1 MPDPMQAGERTAAVG
16 QAAAWWNLLPVA
28 LIVSDGTGRIR
39 QWAKAAPELLGYATG
54 EVIGRDLT
62 DLVLPDH
69 RREARAVHDAVAAGR
84 SVTGQF
90 PMRHKNGSTI
100 GMEVWAC
107 PVAAQ
112 GGEGWDVLLLAADAR
127 EARQTR
133 EARQLREVG
142 GPLDAL
148 FARSP
153 VGLAIFDTELRF
165 QQINRALEA
174 MNGLPAAAHIGRRP
188 SEVLPGV
195 NSEQMEAAMRRVL
208 VTGDPVVNFRRIG
221 RTPASPDHE
230 RVWSC
235 SYFRLEDAEG
245 EPLGINASI
254 IDVTTQEKSERE
266 AAAGRQRMALLNE
279 ATLRIGTTLDAART
293 GQELADI
300 AVPRLADIATVDALA
315 DLTEATEPMTSL
327 WGGAALRRLGKA
339 PARDH
344 AAADILTPVG
354 RTLHFPVGA
363 PYAQAVIDRRP
374 FLLRRID
381 ARAVAQAARYSS
393 IPEQLRSLGVTSMMM
408 VPLTA
413 RGLVLGVATFL
424 RDGDRPAF
432 DAADLALAGDLAAHA
447 AVCIDNARLYHR
459 EHDVA
464 LTLKRSMLPS
474 LPKPPA
480 GIEIAHCYRPAS
492 DVHEVGGDW
501 FDVVTLAPGKGALV
515 IGDVMGHGIQAAA
528 IMGQMRTT
536 VRAFTHLDLP
546 PDQLLHHLDDALQEL
561 DSPLLATC
569 LYGIC
574 DCTVCRC
581 WLGRAGHPPPALVTP
596 DGSARLL
603 DLPAGAPLGIGG
615 IRFTTT
621 EVVLD
626 PGSIVVFYTDGLIE
640 TRGIDLDERLDELI
654 RLLSGAHNDL
664 NQLCDTLMDHF
675 APSPAEDDIT
685 ILAAR
690 IGIPTGATDSAEPP
704 PRRSCASP
712 VRPPDP
718 ARSGRGSDQ
727 GRQRNRQFC

>member
-1 MPDPMQAGERTAAVG
+1 MPDPTQAGEGVAAVG
-16 QAAAWWNLLPVA
+16 QTAAWWNMLPVA
-28 LIVSDGTGRIR
+28 LIVSDGTGRITR
-39 QWAKAAPELLGYATG
+39 WAKAAPELLGYADG

-69 RREARAVHDAVAAGR
+69 RPEAHAVHDAVAAGR
-84 SVTGQF
+84 SVTGHF
-90 PMRHKNGSTI
+90 PIRHKNGSTV
-100 GMEVWAC
+100 GMEVWGC
-107 PVAAQ
+107 PVTAQ
-112 GGEGWDVLLLAADAR
+112 SGEGWDVLLLAADAR
-127 EARQTR
+127 EARQ
-133 EARQLREVG
+133 AREVG
-142 GPLDAL
+142 GLLDAL

-153 VGLAIFDTELRF
+153 VGLAIFDTKLRF
-165 QQINRALEA
+165 QQVNRALEA
-174 MNGLPAAAHIGRRP
+174 MNGLPAAAHIGHRL

-221 RTPASPDHE
+221 RTPADPEHD

-254 IDVTTQEKSERE
+254 IDVTAQEKNEQE
-266 AAAGRQRMALLNE
+266 AAAGRQRLALLND
-279 ATLRIGTTLDAART
+279 ATLQIGTTLDADRT

-315 DLTEATEPMTSL
+315 DLTEAAEPMTSL
-327 WGGAALRRLGKA
+327 WGGAALRRLGKT
-339 PARDH
+339 PAGGH
-344 AAADILTPVG
+344 PAADILTPVG
-354 RTLHFPVGA
+354 RTLHFPASA

-393 IPEQLRSLGVTSMMM
+393 IPERLRSLGVTSMMM

-432 DAADLALAGDLAAHA
+432 DAADLALASDLAAHA

-480 GIEIAHCYRPAS
+480 GIEIAHRYRPAS

-501 FDVVTLAPGKGALV
+501 FDVATLARGKGALV

-546 PDQLLHHLDDALQEL
+546 PDQLLHHLDEALQEL

-569 LYGIC
+569 LYAVC
-574 DCTVCRC
+574 DCTARRC
-581 WLGRAGHPPPALVTP
+581 QLGRAGHPPPALVTP
-596 DGSARLL
+596 DGTARLL

-615 IRFTTT
+615 IPFYTT
-621 EVVLD
+621 EIILD
-626 PGSIVVFYTDGLIE
+626 PGSIIVFYTDGLIE
-640 TRGIDLDERLDELI
+640 IRGIDLDERLDELT
-654 RLLSGAHNDL
+654 RVLTGAHHDL
-664 NQLCDTLMDHF
+664 NQLCDTLMDRF
-675 APSPAEDDIT
+675 APTPAEDDIT

-690 IGIPTGATDSAEPP
+690 IGTPTA
-704 PRRSCASP
+704 
-712 VRPPDP
+712 
-718 ARSGRGSDQ
+718 
-727 GRQRNRQFC
+727 

>member
-1 MPDPMQAGERTAAVG
+1 MPDSTRAGERTAADR
-16 QAAAWWNLLPVA
+16 QAAAWWNALPVA

-39 QWAKAAPELLGYATG
+39 QWAKAAAELLGYATD
-54 EVIGRDLT
+54 EVVGRDLT
-62 DLVLPDH
+62 ELVLPDH
-69 RREARAVHDAVAAGR
+69 RREARAVRDAVAAGR

-90 PMRHKNGSTI
+90 PMRHRNGSSVVT
-100 GMEVWAC
+100 EVWGC
-107 PVAAQ
+107 PMAAQ
-112 GGEGWDVLLLAADAR
+112 GGAGWDVLLLAADAR
-127 EARQTR
+127 AARQ
-133 EARQLREVG
+133 AREVG
-142 GPLDAL
+142 GLLDAL

-165 QQINRALEA
+165 QQVNRALEA
-174 MNGLPAAAHIGRRP
+174 MNGLPAAALIGHRP

-195 NSEQMEAAMRRVL
+195 DSEQMEAAMRRVL
-208 VTGDPVVNFRRIG
+208 VTGDPVVDFRRIG

-245 EPLGINASI
+245 EPLGINASV

-266 AAAGRQRMALLNE
+266 AAAALLNE

-293 GQELADI
+293 GQELADV
-300 AVPRLADIATVDALA
+300 AVPRLADVATVDALA
-315 DLTEATEPMTSL
+315 DLTEAAEPMTSL
-327 WGGAALRRLGKA
+327 WGGATLRRLGKA
-339 PARDH
+339 PVRGH
-344 AAADILTPVG
+344 AAADLLTPVG
-354 RTLHFPVGA
+354 RTLHFPANA
-363 PYAQAVIDRRP
+363 PYAQAVVDRRP

-381 ARAVAQAARYSS
+381 ARAVAQAARYSA
-393 IPEQLRSLGVTSMMM
+393 IPERLRSLGVTSMMM

-501 FDVVTLAPGKGALV
+501 FDVATLAPGKGALV

-574 DCTVCRC
+574 DCTAWRCR
-581 WLGRAGHPPPALVTP
+581 LGRAGHPPPVLVAP

-626 PGSIVVFYTDGLIE
+626 PGSVIVFYTDGLIE
-640 TRGIDLDERLDELI
+640 ARGTDLDERLDELV
-654 RLLSGAHNDL
+654 RLLTGEHDDL
-664 NQLCDTLMDHF
+664 DRLCGTLMDRF

-690 IGIPTGATDSAEPP
+690 IGVPTA
-704 PRRSCASP
+704 
-712 VRPPDP
+712 
-718 ARSGRGSDQ
+718 
-727 GRQRNRQFC
+727 

>member
-1 MPDPMQAGERTAAVG
+1 MPDPMQAGEPMAAVG

-28 LIVSDGTGRIR
+28 LIVSDGTGRIT
-39 QWAKAAPELLGYATG
+39 QWAKAAPELLGYAAR
-54 EVIGRDLT
+54 EVIGRHLT
-62 DLVLPDH
+62 DLALPDH
-69 RREARAVHDAVAAGR
+69 RPEARAVHEAVASGR
-84 SVTGQF
+84 SVTGHF
-90 PMRHKNGSTI
+90 PMRRKNGSTI
-100 GMEVWAC
+100 GMEVWGC

-127 EARQTR
+127 EARQ
-133 EARQLREVG
+133 AREVG
-142 GPLDAL
+142 GLLDAL

-153 VGLAIFDTELRF
+153 MGLAVFDTELRF
-165 QQINRALEA
+165 QQVNRALEA
-174 MNGLPAAAHIGRRP
+174 MNGLPAAAHIGHRP

-221 RTPASPDHE
+221 RTPSDPDHE

-235 SYFRLEDAEG
+235 SYFRLEDADG

-254 IDVTTQEKSERE
+254 IDVTAEEKNERE
-266 AAAGRQRMALLNE
+266 AAAGRQRLALLNE
-279 ATLRIGTTLDAART
+279 ATLRVGTTLDAART

-300 AVPRLADIATVDALA
+300 AVPRLADIVTVDVLA
-315 DLTEATEPMTSL
+315 DLTEVTEPMTSL
-327 WGGAALRRLGKA
+327 WGGATLRRLGKA
-339 PARDH
+339 PARGH
-344 AAADILTPVG
+344 PAADILTPVG
-354 RTLHFPVGA
+354 STLHFPVNA

-393 IPEQLRSLGVTSMMM
+393 IPERLRSLGVTSMMM

-432 DAADLALAGDLAAHA
+432 DAADLALVGDLAAHA

-480 GIEIAHCYRPAS
+480 GIEVAHRYRPAS

-501 FDVVTLAPGKGALV
+501 FDVATLAPGKGALV

-574 DCTVCRC
+574 DCTAGRCR
-581 WLGRAGHPPPALVTP
+581 LGRAGHPPPALVTP
-596 DGSARLL
+596 DGTARLL

-615 IRFTTT
+615 ISFATT
-621 EVVLD
+621 EIVLD
-626 PGSIVVFYTDGLIE
+626 PGSIIVFYTDGLIE
-640 TRGIDLDERLDELI
+640 TRGADLDERLDELV
-654 RLLSGAHNDL
+654 RLLTGAHNDL
-664 NQLCDTLMDHF
+664 DQLCDTLMDRF
-675 APSPAEDDIT
+675 APTPAEDDIT

-690 IGIPTGATDSAEPP
+690 ITTPTA
-704 PRRSCASP
+704 
-712 VRPPDP
+712 
-718 ARSGRGSDQ
+718 
-727 GRQRNRQFC
+727 

>member
-1 MPDPMQAGERTAAVG
+1 MPDPRQAGERTAAVG
-16 QAAAWWNLLPVA
+16 QAAAWWNPLPVA
-28 LIVSDGTGRIR
+28 LIVSDATGRIR
-39 QWAKAAPELLGYATG
+39 QWAKAAPELLGYATD

-84 SVTGQF
+84 TVTGQF
-90 PMRHKNGSTI
+90 PMRHRNGATI
-100 GMEVWAC
+100 GTEVWGC
-107 PVAAQ
+107 PVPAP
-112 GGEGWDVLLLAADAR
+112 GGEGWDVLLLAADAGEARRAR
-127 EARQTR
+127 EAD
-133 EARQLREVG
+133 

-165 QQINRALEA
+165 QQVNRALEA
-174 MNGLPAAAHIGRRP
+174 MNGLPAAAHLGRRP

-208 VTGDPVVNFRRIG
+208 VTGAPVVNFRRIG

-235 SYFRLEDAEG
+235 SYFRLEDAAG
-245 EPLGINASI
+245 EPLGINATI

-266 AAAGRQRMALLNE
+266 ATAGRERLALLNE

-339 PARDH
+339 PARGH

-354 RTLHFPVGA
+354 GTLHFPASA

-393 IPEQLRSLGVTSMMM
+393 IPGRLRSLGVTSMMM
-408 VPLTA
+408 VPLAA

-432 DAADLALAGDLAAHA
+432 DAADLAVAGDLAAHA

-501 FDVVTLAPGKGALV
+501 FDVATLAPGKGALV

-574 DCTVCRC
+574 DCTAGRCR
-581 WLGRAGHPPPALVTP
+581 LGRAGHPPPALVTP

-621 EVVLD
+621 EVALD

-640 TRGIDLDERLDELI
+640 TRGTDLDERLDDFV
-654 RLLSGAHNDL
+654 RLLDGPHNDL
-664 NQLCDTLMDHF
+664 DELCNTLMDRF

-690 IGIPTGATDSAEPP
+690 IGRPTA
-704 PRRSCASP
+704 
-712 VRPPDP
+712 
-718 ARSGRGSDQ
+718 
-727 GRQRNRQFC
+727 